1 MIISVR
7 TFDMKKMTNKAV
19 LDRRAI
25 RRMIREAMH
34 NKLKGAGDHSQRG
47 ELSEPGAGD
56 SELADP
62 KLDYM
67 NEDSGEEEGEHY
79 DLNAMSDEDHID
91 AIRRHLDHLE
101 KDKEY
106 DEDHVEDLKESRL
119 RALRILRQLV

>member
-1 MIISVR
+1 MTR
-7 TFDMKKMTNKAV
+7 TTDKSV

-25 RRMIREAMH
+25 RRMIREAMRS
-34 NKLKGAGDHSQRG
+34 KLRGAGDHSQRG
-47 ELSEPGAGD
+47 ELSEPASGD

-106 DEDHVEDLKESRL
+106 DEDHVDDLKESNL
-119 RALRILRQLV
+119 RALRILRRLV

>member
-1 MIISVR
+1 MIK
-7 TFDMKKMTNKAV
+7 TTMKSK

-25 RRMIREAMH
+25 RKMIMETMQT
-34 NKLKGAGDHSQRG
+34 KLKGAGDHSQRG
-47 ELSEPGAGD
+47 ELSEPGVGD

-79 DLNAMSDEDHID
+79 DLNAMSDDDHID

-106 DEDHVEDLKESRL
+106 DEDHEEDLKESRM
-119 RALRILRQLV
+119 RALKILRRLI